1 MRSRVEL
8 KLSESWEHPV
18 GFLNPGTAQVRPGV
32 GRYVLIPRLAAT
44 GGSLAV
50 VVTVAMVG
58 LLDLTV
64 GPLRRTISEYAL
76 GDYRPVF
83 DVAVL
88 LLAFGSL
95 AILAA
100 LVHKGLT
107 RWRSGGSIALILWSV
122 GLLLVVAFPKTNWA
136 MGTNQVSGS
145 IHRFGSM
152 LAFVSLPIAIILLA
166 RPWLKDHVWGRH
178 ARWTMASGVLSVI
191 AFMPILYAI
200 VMGSMGGV
208 RWWRV
213 FPLGYIERI
222 LLIAEVGAVLVVG
235 LWAIAASRVAPWRVG
250 EISRTTSAPSTTSS
264 TTRTR
269 S

>member
-1 MRSRVEL
+1 MNS
-8 KLSESWEHPV
+8 
-18 GFLNPGTAQVRPGV
+18 GV
-32 GRYVLIPRLAAT
+32 DRYVLIPRLAAT

-50 VVTVAMVG
+50 VATVAMVG

-88 LLAFGSL
+88 LLAAGSL
-95 AILAA
+95 AILVA
-100 LVHKGLT
+100 LVHKGLA
-107 RWRSGGSIALILWSV
+107 RWRSAGSIALVLWSV

-136 MGTNQVSGS
+136 MGTNEVSGS

-152 LAFVSLPIAIILLA
+152 LAFVSLPVAIIALA

-178 ARWTMASGVLSVI
+178 ARWTMASGLLSVV
-191 AFMPILYAI
+191 AFMPVLYAI
-200 VMGSMGGV
+200 VMGVASDV

-250 EISRTTSAPSTTSS
+250 ETSRTTSAPSTTSS
-264 TTRTR
+264 TTTVR

>member
-1 MRSRVEL
+1 M
-8 KLSESWEHPV
+8 
-18 GFLNPGTAQVRPGV
+18 
-32 GRYVLIPRLAAT
+32 
-44 GGSLAV
+44 
-50 VVTVAMVG
+50 VTVAMVG

-64 GPLRRTISEYAL
+64 GSLRRTISEYAL

-95 AILAA
+95 AILLA
-100 LVHKGLT
+100 LVHRGLS
-107 RWRSGGSIALILWSV
+107 RWRAPGAVALVLWSA
-122 GLLLVVAFPKTNWA
+122 GLLLVVVFPKTNWA
-136 MGTNQVSGS
+136 MGTNELSGS

-166 RPWLKDHVWGRH
+166 RPWLRHAVWGRH
-178 ARWTMASGVLSVI
+178 ARWTMASGLLSVV

-200 VMGSMGGV
+200 AMGMVSDV

-222 LLIAEVGAVLVVG
+222 LLIAEVGAVLVTG
-235 LWAIAASRVAPWRVG
+235 LWAVAASRVAPWRVG
-250 EISRTTSAPSTTSS
+250 ETSRITSAPSTTSS
-264 TTRTR
+264 TTTAK

>member
-1 MRSRVEL
+1 
-8 KLSESWEHPV
+8 
-18 GFLNPGTAQVRPGV
+18 
-32 GRYVLIPRLAAT
+32 VLIPRLAAT
-44 GGSLAV
+44 GGSIAV

-64 GPLRRTISEYAL
+64 GPLHRTISEYAL

-88 LLAFGSL
+88 LLAAGSL

-136 MGTNQVSGS
+136 MGTNQLSGG

-152 LAFVSLPIAIILLA
+152 IAFVSLPVAAILLA

-178 ARWTMASGVLSVI
+178 AKFTLASGVASVV

-200 VMGSMGGV
+200 VLGATSDV

-250 EISRTTSAPSTTSS
+250 ETSRITSAPSTTSS
-264 TTRTR
+264 TTRAR

>member
-1 MRSRVEL
+1 M
-8 KLSESWEHPV
+8 
-18 GFLNPGTAQVRPGV
+18 
-32 GRYVLIPRLAAT
+32 LIPRLAAT

-50 VVTVAMVG
+50 VATVAMVG

-76 GDYRPVF
+76 GDYRTVF
-83 DVAVL
+83 DIAVVS
-88 LLAFGSL
+88 LAVGSL
-95 AILAA
+95 AILAV

-107 RWRSGGSIALILWSV
+107 RWRSGGAIALTLWSI
-122 GLLLVVAFPKTNWA
+122 GLFLVVAFPKTNWA
-136 MGTNQVSGS
+136 MGTNELSGS

-152 LAFVSLPIAIILLA
+152 IAFVSLPIAVILLA
-166 RPWLKDHVWGRH
+166 RPWLRDHVWGKH
-178 ARWTMASGVLSVI
+178 AKWTMASGLLSFV

-200 VMGSMGGV
+200 VMGMASDV

-222 LLIAEVGAVLVVG
+222 LLAAEVAAVLVVG

-250 EISRTTSAPSTTSS
+250 ETSRITSAPSTTSS

>member
-1 MRSRVEL
+1 
-8 KLSESWEHPV
+8 
-18 GFLNPGTAQVRPGV
+18 
-32 GRYVLIPRLAAT
+32 VLIPRLAAT

-83 DVAVL
+83 DAAVL
-88 LLAFGSL
+88 LLALGSL
-95 AILAA
+95 AILTA

-107 RWRSGGSIALILWSV
+107 RWRSGGSVALVLWSA

-136 MGTNQVSGS
+136 MGTNEVSGG

-152 LAFVSLPIAIILLA
+152 LAFVSLPIAVILLA
-166 RPWLKDHVWGRH
+166 RPWLKHHVWGRH
-178 ARWTMASGVLSVI
+178 AKFTMVSGVVSVV

-200 VMGSMGGV
+200 VVGAASGV

-222 LLIAEVGAVLVVG
+222 LLVAEVGAVLVVG
-235 LWAIAASRVAPWRVG
+235 LWAIAASRVTPWRVG
-250 EISRTTSAPSTTSS
+250 ETSRLTSAPSTTSF
-264 TTRTR
+264 TKRTR

>member
-1 MRSRVEL
+1 M
-8 KLSESWEHPV
+8 
-18 GFLNPGTAQVRPGV
+18 
-32 GRYVLIPRLAAT
+32 LIPRLAAT

-64 GPLRRTISEYAL
+64 GSMRRTISEYAL

-95 AILAA
+95 AILTA
-100 LVHKGLT
+100 LVRKGIA
-107 RWRSGGSIALILWSV
+107 RWRSPGAVALALWSA
-122 GLLLVVAFPKTNWA
+122 GLLIVVAFPKTNWA
-136 MGTNQVSGS
+136 MGTNEVSGG

-166 RPWLKDHVWGRH
+166 RPWLRDRVWGRH
-178 ARWTMASGVLSVI
+178 ARWTMASGLLSVV
-191 AFMPILYAI
+191 AFMPLLYAI
-200 VMGSMGGV
+200 VLAAVSDV

-222 LLIAEVGAVLVVG
+222 LVIAEVAAVLVAG
-235 LWAIAASRVAPWRVG
+235 LWAISASRVASWQVG
-250 EISRTTSAPSTTSS
+250 EISGTTSDPSTKSS
-264 TTRTR
+264 TTRAM

>member
-1 MRSRVEL
+1 M
-8 KLSESWEHPV
+8 
-18 GFLNPGTAQVRPGV
+18 
-32 GRYVLIPRLAAT
+32 LIPRLAAT

-50 VVTVAMVG
+50 VATVAMVG

-88 LLAFGSL
+88 LLAVGSL

-107 RWRSGGSIALILWSV
+107 KWRSGGSIALILWSV

-136 MGTNQVSGS
+136 MGTNALSGS

-152 LAFVSLPIAIILLA
+152 IAFVSLPIAVILLA

-178 ARWTMASGVLSVI
+178 AKVTLASGVLSAV

-200 VMGSMGGV
+200 AMGAASDV

-222 LLIAEVGAVLVVG
+222 LLAAEVGAVLVVG

-250 EISRTTSAPSTTSS
+250 ETSRITSAPSTTSS

>member
-1 MRSRVEL
+1 M
-8 KLSESWEHPV
+8 
-18 GFLNPGTAQVRPGV
+18 
-32 GRYVLIPRLAAT
+32 LIPRLAAA
-44 GGSLAV
+44 GGCFAV

-64 GPLRRTISEYAL
+64 GPLHRTISEYAL

-88 LLAFGSL
+88 LLAAGSI
-95 AILAA
+95 AILAS
-100 LVHKGLT
+100 LVHKGLA

-122 GLLLVVAFPKTNWA
+122 GLSLVVAFPKTNWA
-136 MGTNQVSGS
+136 MGTNQLSGS

-152 LAFVSLPIAIILLA
+152 IAFVSLPVAVILLA
-166 RPWLKDHVWGRH
+166 RPWLKDRVWGRH
-178 ARWTMASGVLSVI
+178 AKFTLGSGVASIV

-200 VMGSMGGV
+200 VLGAASDV

-250 EISRTTSAPSTTSS
+250 ETSRTMSAPSTTSS

>member
-1 MRSRVEL
+1 M
-8 KLSESWEHPV
+8 
-18 GFLNPGTAQVRPGV
+18 
-32 GRYVLIPRLAAT
+32 LIPRLAAT

-50 VVTVAMVG
+50 VVTVTMVG

-76 GDYRPVF
+76 GDHRPVF
-83 DVAVL
+83 DVAVV
-88 LLAFGSL
+88 LLAAGSL
-95 AILAA
+95 AILHA

-107 RWRSGGSIALILWSV
+107 RWRSTGAIALTLWSV
-122 GLLLVVAFPKTNWA
+122 GLFLVVVFPKTNWA
-136 MGTNQVSGS
+136 MGTNEVSGS

-152 LAFVSLPIAIILLA
+152 LAFVSLPIAIIALA

-178 ARWTMASGVLSVI
+178 ARWTMASGLLSIV
-191 AFMPILYAI
+191 AFMPLLYAI
-200 VMGSMGGV
+200 ALSVVSDV

-222 LLIAEVGAVLVVG
+222 LLVAEVGAVLVVG
-235 LWAIAASRVAPWRVG
+235 LWAIAASRVAEWRVG
-250 EISRTTSAPSTTSS
+250 ETSRTTSAPRTTSS
-264 TTRTR
+264 TTTVR

>member
-1 MRSRVEL
+1 M
-8 KLSESWEHPV
+8 
-18 GFLNPGTAQVRPGV
+18 
-32 GRYVLIPRLAAT
+32 LIPRLAAA

-50 VVTVAMVG
+50 VATVAMVG

-64 GPLRRTISEYAL
+64 GSLRRTISEYAL
-76 GDYRPVF
+76 GDHRPVF
-83 DVAVL
+83 DTAVL

-100 LVHKGLT
+100 LVHRGLA
-107 RWRSGGSIALILWSV
+107 RWRSTGSVALVLWSV
-122 GLLLVVAFPKTNWA
+122 GLVLVVAFPKTNWA
-136 MGTNQVSGS
+136 MGTNEMSGG

-152 LAFVSLPIAIILLA
+152 LAFVSLPIAVIALA
-166 RPWLKDHVWGRH
+166 RPWMRHHVWGRH
-178 ARWTMASGVLSVI
+178 ARWTMLSGLLSVV

-200 VMGSMGGV
+200 AMGMVSDV

-235 LWAIAASRVAPWRVG
+235 LWAVAASRVAPWRVG
-250 EISRTTSAPSTTSS
+250 EISRITSAPSTTSS
-264 TTRTR
+264 TTTAK

>member
-1 MRSRVEL
+1 M
-8 KLSESWEHPV
+8 
-18 GFLNPGTAQVRPGV
+18 LN
-32 GRYVLIPRLAAT
+32 PRLAAT

-50 VVTVAMVG
+50 VATVALVG
-58 LLDLTV
+58 VLDLTV

-83 DVAVL
+83 DVAVV
-88 LLAFGSL
+88 LLALGSL

-100 LVHKGLT
+100 LVRMGLM
-107 RWRSGGSIALILWSV
+107 RWRSGGSIALTLWSA

-136 MGTNQVSGS
+136 EGTNELSGG

-152 LAFVSLPIAIILLA
+152 IAFVSLPIAVILLA
-166 RPWLKDHVWGRH
+166 RPWLRDHVWGKH
-178 ARWTMASGVLSVI
+178 AKLTMLSGVASVV
-191 AFMPILYAI
+191 AFTPLLYAI
-200 VMGSMGGV
+200 ALGVASDV

-222 LLIAEVGAVLVVG
+222 LLATEVAAVLVVG

-250 EISRTTSAPSTTSS
+250 ETSRLMSAPSTTSS
-264 TTRTR
+264 TKRTR

>member
-1 MRSRVEL
+1 
-8 KLSESWEHPV
+8 
-18 GFLNPGTAQVRPGV
+18 
-32 GRYVLIPRLAAT
+32 VLIPRLAAT

-50 VVTVAMVG
+50 VATVAMVG

-83 DVAVL
+83 DTAVL

-95 AILAA
+95 AILTA

-107 RWRSGGSIALILWSV
+107 RWRSAGSTALVLWSA

-136 MGTNQVSGS
+136 MGTNELSGG

-152 LAFVSLPIAIILLA
+152 IAFVSLPVAVILLA
-166 RPWLKDHVWGRH
+166 RPWLRDTVWGRH
-178 ARWTMASGVLSVI
+178 ARATMASGVVSVV
-191 AFMPILYAI
+191 AFLPILYAI
-200 VMGSMGGV
+200 AMGAASDV

-222 LLIAEVGAVLVVG
+222 LLAAEVGAVLVVG

-250 EISRTTSAPSTTSS
+250 ETSRLMSAPSTTSS
-264 TTRTR
+264 TKRTR

>member
-1 MRSRVEL
+1 M
-8 KLSESWEHPV
+8 
-18 GFLNPGTAQVRPGV
+18 
-32 GRYVLIPRLAAT
+32 LIPRLAAA

-50 VVTVAMVG
+50 VATVAMVG
-58 LLDLTV
+58 LLDLNV

-76 GDYRPVF
+76 GEHRLVF

-95 AILAA
+95 AILTA
-100 LVHKGLT
+100 LVHRGLA
-107 RWRSGGSIALILWSV
+107 RWRSPGSVALVLWSV

-136 MGTNQVSGS
+136 MGTNEMSGS

-152 LAFVSLPIAIILLA
+152 LAFVSLPIAVIALA
-166 RPWLKDHVWGRH
+166 RPWLRHAVWGRH
-178 ARWTMASGVLSVI
+178 ARWTMASGLLSVV

-200 VMGSMGGV
+200 AVGMTSGV

-213 FPLGYIERI
+213 FPLGYTERI
-222 LLIAEVGAVLVVG
+222 LLVAEVGAVLVVG

-250 EISRTTSAPSTTSS
+250 ETSRITSAPSTTSS
-264 TTRTR
+264 TTTAK

>member
-1 MRSRVEL
+1 
-8 KLSESWEHPV
+8 
-18 GFLNPGTAQVRPGV
+18 
-32 GRYVLIPRLAAT
+32 VLIPRLAAA

-83 DVAVL
+83 DVAVV
-88 LLAFGSL
+88 LLAAGSL
-95 AILAA
+95 AILGV
-100 LVHKGLT
+100 LVHQGLAK
-107 RWRSGGSIALILWSV
+107 WRSVGSIALVLWSA
-122 GLLLVVAFPKTNWA
+122 GLFLVVAFPKTNWA
-136 MGTNQVSGS
+136 MGTNELSGS

-152 LAFVSLPIAIILLA
+152 VAFVSLPIAIIALA
-166 RPWLKDHVWGRH
+166 RPWLKDRVWGRH
-178 ARWTMASGVLSVI
+178 ARWTMASGLLSVV
-191 AFMPILYAI
+191 AFMPLLYAI
-200 VMGSMGGV
+200 ALGVVSDV

-222 LLIAEVGAVLVVG
+222 LLVAEVGAVLVVG

-250 EISRTTSAPSTTSS
+250 ETSRITSAPSTTSS
-264 TTRTR
+264 RTTARN
-269 S
+269 

>member
-1 MRSRVEL
+1 M
-8 KLSESWEHPV
+8 
-18 GFLNPGTAQVRPGV
+18 
-32 GRYVLIPRLAAT
+32 LIPRLAAT

-76 GDYRPVF
+76 GEYRPVF
-83 DVAVL
+83 DVAVV
-88 LLAFGSL
+88 LLAAGSL
-95 AILAA
+95 AILHV

-107 RWRSGGSIALILWSV
+107 RWRSTGAIALSLWSV
-122 GLLLVVAFPKTNWA
+122 GLFLVVVFPKTNWA
-136 MGTNQVSGS
+136 MGTNEVSGS

-152 LAFVSLPIAIILLA
+152 LAFVSLPIAIIALA

-178 ARWTMASGVLSVI
+178 ARWTMASGLLSIV
-191 AFMPILYAI
+191 AFMPLLYAI
-200 VMGSMGGV
+200 ALSVVSDV

-222 LLIAEVGAVLVVG
+222 LLIAEVGAVLVIG
-235 LWAIAASRVAPWRVG
+235 LWSIAASRVAPWRVG
-250 EISRTTSAPSTTSS
+250 ETSRITSAPRTTSS
-264 TTRTR
+264 TTTVR

>member
-1 MRSRVEL
+1 M
-8 KLSESWEHPV
+8 
-18 GFLNPGTAQVRPGV
+18 
-32 GRYVLIPRLAAT
+32 LIPRLAAT

-50 VVTVAMVG
+50 VATVAMVG

-83 DVAVL
+83 DAAVL
-88 LLAFGSL
+88 LLAIGSL

-107 RWRSGGSIALILWSV
+107 KWRSTGAIALILWSV
-122 GLLLVVAFPKTNWA
+122 GLFLVVAFPKTNWA
-136 MGTNQVSGS
+136 MGTNEVSGS

-152 LAFVSLPIAIILLA
+152 IAFVSLPIAIIALA
-166 RPWLKDHVWGRH
+166 RPWLKDHVWGKH
-178 ARWTMASGVLSVI
+178 AKWTMASGLLSVV

-200 VMGSMGGV
+200 AMGVASDV

-222 LLIAEVGAVLVVG
+222 LLAAEVGAVLVVG

-250 EISRTTSAPSTTSS
+250 ETSRITSAPSTTSS

>member
-1 MRSRVEL
+1 MRAT
-8 KLSESWEHPV
+8 WGFPV
-18 GFLNPGTAQVRPGV
+18 GFLNPGTARPGSRV
-32 GRYVLIPRLAAT
+32 DRYVLIPRLAAT

-76 GDYRPVF
+76 GAYRPVF
-83 DVAVL
+83 DVAVV
-88 LLAFGSL
+88 LLAAGSL
-95 AILAA
+95 AILTA
-100 LVHKGLT
+100 LVHKGLA
-107 RWRSGGSIALILWSV
+107 RWRSGGSIALILWSA
-122 GLLLVVAFPKTNWA
+122 GLLLVVVFPKTNWA
-136 MGTNQVSGS
+136 LGTNQLSGS

-152 LAFVSLPIAIILLA
+152 LAFVSLPIAVILLA
-166 RPWLKDHVWGRH
+166 RPWLRDHVWSRH

-222 LLIAEVGAVLVVG
+222 LLIAEVGALLVVG

-250 EISRTTSAPSTTSS
+250 ETSRTTSAPSTTSS
-264 TTRTR
+264 TTTVR

>member
-1 MRSRVEL
+1 M
-8 KLSESWEHPV
+8 
-18 GFLNPGTAQVRPGV
+18 
-32 GRYVLIPRLAAT
+32 LIPRLAAA

-50 VVTVAMVG
+50 VVTIALVG
-58 LLDLTV
+58 TLDLTV

-83 DVAVL
+83 DVAVV
-88 LLAFGSL
+88 LLAAGSL
-95 AILAA
+95 AILGV
-100 LVHKGLT
+100 LVHKGVA
-107 RWRSGGSIALILWSV
+107 RWRSVGAVALALWSF
-122 GLLLVVAFPKTNWA
+122 GLVLVVIFPKTNWA
-136 MGTNQVSGS
+136 MGTNELSGS

-152 LAFVSLPIAIILLA
+152 VAFVSLPIAIIALA
-166 RPWLKDHVWGRH
+166 RPWLRHHVWGRH
-178 ARWTMASGVLSVI
+178 ARWTMVSGLLSVV
-191 AFMPILYAI
+191 AFMPLLYAI
-200 VMGSMGGV
+200 ALSMVSDV

-222 LLIAEVGAVLVVG
+222 LLAAEVLAVLVVG

-250 EISRTTSAPSTTSS
+250 ETSRITSAPSTTSS

>member
-1 MRSRVEL
+1 
-8 KLSESWEHPV
+8 
-18 GFLNPGTAQVRPGV
+18 
-32 GRYVLIPRLAAT
+32 
-44 GGSLAV
+44 
-50 VVTVAMVG
+50 MVG

-88 LLAFGSL
+88 LLAAGSIG
-95 AILAA
+95 ILTA

-107 RWRSGGSIALILWSV
+107 RWRSGGSIALSLWSL
-122 GLLLVVAFPKTNWA
+122 GLLLVVVFPKTNWA
-136 MGTNQVSGS
+136 MGTNEVSGS

-166 RPWLKDHVWGRH
+166 RPWLKDHVWGKH
-178 ARWTMASGVLSVI
+178 ARWTMASGLLSVL
-191 AFMPILYAI
+191 AFTPILYAI
-200 VMGSMGGV
+200 VMGSMGGA

-250 EISRTTSAPSTTSS
+250 ETSRITSAPNTTSS
-264 TTRTR
+264 ATRTR

>member
-1 MRSRVEL
+1 M
-8 KLSESWEHPV
+8 
-18 GFLNPGTAQVRPGV
+18 
-32 GRYVLIPRLAAT
+32 LIPRLAAT

-83 DVAVL
+83 DVAVV
-88 LLAFGSL
+88 LLAVGSL
-95 AILAA
+95 AILGV
-100 LVHKGLT
+100 LVHKGVAK
-107 RWRSGGSIALILWSV
+107 WRSTGAIALVLWSV
-122 GLLLVVAFPKTNWA
+122 GLFLVVAFPKTNWA
-136 MGTNQVSGS
+136 MGTNEVSGS

-152 LAFVSLPIAIILLA
+152 VAFVSLPIAIIALA
-166 RPWLKDHVWGRH
+166 RPWVRDHVWGRH
-178 ARWTMASGVLSVI
+178 ARWTMASGLLSVV
-191 AFMPILYAI
+191 AFMPLLYAI
-200 VMGSMGGV
+200 ALSAVSDV

-222 LLIAEVGAVLVVG
+222 LLVAEVGAVLVVG

-250 EISRTTSAPSTTSS
+250 ETSRITSAPSTTSS

>member
-1 MRSRVEL
+1 VQ
-8 KLSESWEHPV
+8 PV
-18 GFLNPGTAQVRPGV
+18 GFLNPGTWRVHPGV
-32 GRYVLIPRLAAT
+32 VRHVLIPRLAAI

-50 VVTVAMVG
+50 VATITMVG

-88 LLAFGSL
+88 LLAAGSL
-95 AILAA
+95 AILGVLA
-100 LVHKGLT
+100 HKGLT
-107 RWRSGGSIALILWSV
+107 RWWSGGSIALALWSA
-122 GLLLVVAFPKTNWA
+122 GLFLVVAFPKTNWA
-136 MGTNQVSGS
+136 MGTNELSGS

-152 LAFVSLPIAIILLA
+152 LAFVSLPIAVILLA
-166 RPWLKDHVWGRH
+166 RPWLKDHVWGKH
-178 ARWTMASGVLSVI
+178 AKWTMTSGLLSVV

-200 VMGSMGGV
+200 VMGMVSDV

-250 EISRTTSAPSTTSS
+250 ETSRITSAPSTTSS

>member
-1 MRSRVEL
+1 M
-8 KLSESWEHPV
+8 
-18 GFLNPGTAQVRPGV
+18 
-32 GRYVLIPRLAAT
+32 LIPRLAAT

-50 VVTVAMVG
+50 AATVAMVG
-58 LLDLTV
+58 MLDLTV
-64 GPLRRTISEYAL
+64 GSLRRTISEYAL

-83 DVAVL
+83 DIAVVL
-88 LLAFGSL
+88 LAVGSL
-95 AILAA
+95 AILTA

-107 RWRSGGSIALILWSV
+107 KWRSAGSLALVLWSA
-122 GLLLVVAFPKTNWA
+122 GLFLVVVFPKTNWA
-136 MGTNQVSGS
+136 MGTNEISGS

-152 LAFVSLPIAIILLA
+152 LAFVSLPIAIIALA
-166 RPWLKDHVWGRH
+166 RPWLKDSVWGRH
-178 ARWTMASGVLSVI
+178 ARWTMLSGVVSVV

-200 VMGSMGGV
+200 AMGVVSDV

-250 EISRTTSAPSTTSS
+250 ETSRITSAPSTTSS
-264 TTRTR
+264 TTRVR

>member
-1 MRSRVEL
+1 M
-8 KLSESWEHPV
+8 
-18 GFLNPGTAQVRPGV
+18 
-32 GRYVLIPRLAAT
+32 LIPRLAAA

-50 VVTVAMVG
+50 VATVAMVG
-58 LLDLTV
+58 LLDLTI
-64 GPLRRTISEYAL
+64 GPMRRTISEYAL
-76 GDYRPVF
+76 GDYRTVF

-95 AILAA
+95 AILLA
-100 LVHKGLT
+100 LVHKGLA
-107 RWRSGGSIALILWSV
+107 RWRSAGSVALVLWSV

-136 MGTNQVSGS
+136 MGTNELSGS

-152 LAFVSLPIAIILLA
+152 VAFVSLPIAIILLA
-166 RPWLKDHVWGRH
+166 RPWTRHDVWGRH
-178 ARWTMASGVLSVI
+178 ARWTMASGLVSVV

-200 VMGSMGGV
+200 AMGMTSGV

-222 LLIAEVGAVLVVG
+222 LLVAEVGAVLVVG

-250 EISRTTSAPSTTSS
+250 ETSRITSAPSTTSS
-264 TTRTR
+264 TTRAK

>member
-1 MRSRVEL
+1 M
-8 KLSESWEHPV
+8 
-18 GFLNPGTAQVRPGV
+18 
-32 GRYVLIPRLAAT
+32 LIPRLAAT

-76 GDYRPVF
+76 GEYRPVF

-88 LLAFGSL
+88 LLAFGSV
-95 AILAA
+95 AILSA
-100 LVHKGLT
+100 LVHKGLA
-107 RWRSGGSIALILWSV
+107 RWRSGGSVALVLWSA

-136 MGTNQVSGS
+136 MGTNAVSGS
-145 IHRFGSM
+145 IHRFGSTV
-152 LAFVSLPIAIILLA
+152 AFVSLPIAVILLA
-166 RPWLKDHVWGRH
+166 RPWLTDRVWGRH
-178 ARWTMASGVLSVI
+178 AKFTLASGVVSVV
-191 AFMPILYAI
+191 AFLPIVYAI
-200 VMGSMGGV
+200 AMGATSGV
-208 RWWRV
+208 RWWVV

-222 LLIAEVGAVLVVG
+222 LLAAEVGAVLVVG

-250 EISRTTSAPSTTSS
+250 EISRHTSAPSTTSS
-264 TTRTR
+264 TTTVR

>member
-1 MRSRVEL
+1 
-8 KLSESWEHPV
+8 
-18 GFLNPGTAQVRPGV
+18 
-32 GRYVLIPRLAAT
+32 VLIPRLAAT

-50 VVTVAMVG
+50 VATVAMVG

-88 LLAFGSL
+88 LLAVGSL
-95 AILAA
+95 AILTA

-122 GLLLVVAFPKTNWA
+122 GLFLVVVFPKTNWA

-152 LAFVSLPIAIILLA
+152 IAFVSLPIAVILLA
-166 RPWLKDHVWGRH
+166 RPWLRDHVWGKH
-178 ARWTMASGVLSVI
+178 AKFTMASGLLSVV
-191 AFMPILYAI
+191 AFTPLLYAI
-200 VMGSMGGV
+200 VLGATSDV
-208 RWWRV
+208 RWWVV

-235 LWAIAASRVAPWRVG
+235 LWAVAASRVAPWRVG
-250 EISRTTSAPSTTSS
+250 ETSQITSARSTTSS